1 MKLAKSSAERIENF
15 FKEYL
20 EDENFVLPKINF
32 YCGKFTNILTKL
44 LKIHGITFGGY
55 IFILPSLLRKNS
67 ERKNKLP
74 EDLVVHEIAHVL
86 QYKRD
91 GFVKFL
97 YKYLRDYRHNLQ
109 KRKTRDEISKHL
121 AYRDI
126 PYEIEAREIAEKFC
140 NWNLN
145 LKSENCRLR

>member
-1 MKLAKSSAERIENF
+1 MKLSKSSAERIENF

-32 YCGKFTNILTKL
+32 YCGKFSNILTNL
-44 LKIHGITFGGY
+44 LKIHGITFSGH
-55 IFILPSLLRKNS
+55 IFVLPTLLKKKSEQKN
-67 ERKNKLP
+67 NLP

-86 QYKRD
+86 QYKRE
-91 GFVKFL
+91 GFVRFL

-109 KRKTRDEISKHL
+109 KYKKLDELSRHL

-126 PYEIEAREIAEKFC
+126 PFEIEAREIAEKFC
-140 NWNLN
+140 VWNAN
-145 LKSENCRLR
+145 LKRENCRLQ